1 MNNIKEKFKG
11 AFPEIETDRLL
22 LRKVKLEDAADILRY
37 LSDPEVTKYYGIE
50 PFADLEDARSE
61 IGWYERILK
70 EGTGVRWGISLKG
83 GKELIGSCGFL
94 NMEPGHFRA
103 DIGLELDPAYWNQ
116 GIGTEAIEA
125 IIRYGFENLNLMR
138 IQALIEP
145 ANLQSQRLFGKC
157 GFIREGLLRNYEYT
171 CGKFDDLLMF
181 SIINADHLGP
191 GS

>member
-1 MNNIKEKFKG
+1 MNKIKEEMMG
-11 AFPEIETDRLL
+11 TFPAIETPRLF
-22 LRKVKLEDAADILRY
+22 LRRVEQEDASDILRY
-37 LSDPEVTKYYGIE
+37 LSDPEVTKFYGME

-70 EGTGVRWGISLKG
+70 EGTGIRWGISLKDSNG
-83 GKELIGSCGFL
+83 LIGSCGFL
-94 NMEPGHFRA
+94 NMAPGHFRA
-103 DIGLELDPAYWNQ
+103 DIGLELDSDYWNQ
-116 GIGTEAIEA
+116 GIGTEAISA
-125 IIRYGFENLNLMR
+125 VIRFGFERLNLMR

-145 ANLQSQRLFGKC
+145 ANIQSQRLFGKC

-181 SIINADHLGP
+181 SVINPDHLGP

>member
-1 MNNIKEKFKG
+1 MNNIKEKLKG
-11 AFPEIETDRLL
+11 SFPEIETDRLL

-37 LSDPEVTKYYGIE
+37 LSDPEVTKYYGLE

-94 NMEPGHFRA
+94 NMDSGHFRA
-103 DIGLELDPAYWNQ
+103 DIGLELNPAYWNQ

-125 IIRYGFENLNLMR
+125 IIRYGFDNLNLMR

-181 SIINADHLGP
+181 SIINPDHLGP